1 MSHSLLK
8 LWFSSISF
16 IVFCICFL
24 PGKSLAITITI
35 DPETK
40 YQTFEGWGTSLC
52 WWAVLAGKWSE
63 SNRNKLI
70 DAIVNPD
77 TGLGY
82 NCFRYNIGGG
92 DNPSHNH
99 LSEPRAVPGFKKSET
114 AEYDW
119 SADQYQRNILLGIA
133 SRGENLIFEAFSNS
147 PPWWMTISGCVSG
160 NTNGADNLKPSY
172 FAAFADYLTT
182 VVKHYKD
189 NWGIIFRTVAPFNEP
204 SSGYWKINGGQEG
217 CGFKNNQSRMIK
229 ELGKQLIAKGLFK
242 QTRVSSADETSLDH
256 TVNTFKTYDDS
267 TFIYLS
273 QINSHSYGG
282 WSSRKAVDSL
292 ARTHKKTLWQSESGP
307 LGKGNDQSDITMW
320 MSHVIIQDLRL
331 MKPNAWLDWQVCD
344 PVDNWM
350 SIELNHSTQSFRY
363 TKRFYMHAAFSR
375 FIRPGSQIIY
385 SNDTNSIAALVP
397 STGNLVIILRNN
409 ANSNTP
415 YIIDL
420 SRCTTLGTRAE
431 IHRFSLPGNLS
442 RLDDIPIDGKK
453 LSFSAPAQTI
463 TTCVIPG
470 SVTTIG
476 KKRYSINNKD
486 SNIPLIF
493 FNNTLRFQTTPGTHY
508 KISIFNSTG
517 RLLYESQYNTRDFSE
532 KIELT
537 PYKLANGIYLVRIK
551 QNRSIIFHNLLIS
564 K

>member
-1 MSHSLLK
+1 MNHPFSILRISAISIIA
-8 LWFSSISF
+8 SSIF
-16 IVFCICFL
+16 FW
-24 PGKSLAITITI
+24 PAKALANTLTI
-35 DPETK
+35 DPEIK

-63 SNRNKLI
+63 TNRNKLI
-70 DAIVNPD
+70 DVIVNPD

-114 AEYDW
+114 SEYDW

-147 PPWWMTISGCVSG
+147 PPWWMTISGCVTG
-160 NTNGADNLKPSY
+160 NTNGADNLKPTY
-172 FAAFADYLTT
+172 FTTFADYLTT

-189 NWGIIFRTVAPFNEP
+189 NWGITFRTIAPFNEP

-229 ELGKQLIAKGLFK
+229 ELGKQLIAKGLFN
-242 QTRVSSADETSLDH
+242 QTKISSADETSLVQ
-256 TVNTFKTYDDS
+256 TVNAFKSYDDS

-273 QINSHSYGG
+273 QINSHSYSG
-282 WSSRKAVDSL
+282 WQSRTAVDSL
-292 ARTHKKTLWQSESGP
+292 AKIHNKILWQSESGP
-307 LGKGNDQSDITMW
+307 LGKGNDKSDITMW

-344 PVDNWM
+344 PVADWM

-385 SNDTNSIAALVP
+385 SSDTNSVAALVP
-397 STGNLVIILRNN
+397 STGNLVIVLRNN
-409 ANSNTP
+409 SNKDTP
-415 YIIDL
+415 YTIDL
-420 SRCTTLGTRAE
+420 SNCTTLGTKAE
-431 IHRFSLPGNLS
+431 IHQFSLPGNLS
-442 RLDDIPIDGKK
+442 RLDDTPISGKK

-463 TTCVIPG
+463 TTCVI
-470 SVTTIG
+470 SVSTTAIKEKQYENG
-476 KKRYSINNKD
+476 KTRFTSVN
-486 SNIPLIF
+486 F
-493 FNNTLRFQTTPGTHY
+493 FNNILRFQTTPGTHLQ
-508 KISIFNSTG
+508 INIFNSTG
-517 RLLYESQYNTRDFSE
+517 RLLSSRKYNASSFSE
-532 KIELT
+532 KIDLNH
-537 PYKLANGIYLVRIK
+537 YALANGMYLLRIE
-551 QNRSIIFHNLLIS
+551 QNRSVILHNILFS